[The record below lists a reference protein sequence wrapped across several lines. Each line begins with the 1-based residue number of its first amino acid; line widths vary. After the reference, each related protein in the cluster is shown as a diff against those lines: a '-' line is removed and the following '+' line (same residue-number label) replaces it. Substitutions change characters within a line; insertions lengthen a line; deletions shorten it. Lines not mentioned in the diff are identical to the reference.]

1 MLQVRILPGLYAVIG
16 REEMQKIIRFFKD
29 SYAELKKV
37 TWPSRDEVLSST
49 RVVIIAI
56 LAVAFALGLVDILLL
71 NGISFLFRIL

>member
-1 MLQVRILPGLYAVIG
+1 
-16 REEMQKIIRFFKD
+16 MQRIIRFFKD

-37 TWPSRDEVLSST
+37 TWPSKDEVLSST

-71 NGISFLFRIL
+71 NGITFLFKVL

>member
-1 MLQVRILPGLYAVIG
+1 
-16 REEMQKIIRFFKD
+16 MQKIIKFFKD

-37 TWPSRDEVLSST
+37 TWPSRDEVMAST

-71 NGISFLFRIL
+71 NGITFLFKVL

>member
-1 MLQVRILPGLYAVIG
+1 MLQVRILPGLYTVIG
-16 REEMQKIIRFFKD
+16 REEMQRIIKFFKD

-71 NGISFLFRIL
+71 NGITFLFRIL

>member
-1 MLQVRILPGLYAVIG
+1 
-16 REEMQKIIRFFKD
+16 MQKIIKFFKD

-37 TWPSRDEVLSST
+37 TWPSRDEVMAST

-71 NGISFLFRIL
+71 NGITFLFRVL

>member
-1 MLQVRILPGLYAVIG
+1 MLQVRILPGLYTVIG
-16 REEMQKIIRFFKD
+16 REEMQKIIKFFKD

-71 NGISFLFRIL
+71 NGITFLFRTL

>member
-1 MLQVRILPGLYAVIG
+1 
-16 REEMQKIIRFFKD
+16 MQKIIRFFKD

-56 LAVAFALGLVDILLL
+56 LVVALALGLVDILLL
-71 NGISFLFRIL
+71 NGITFLFRIF

>member
-1 MLQVRILPGLYAVIG
+1 
-16 REEMQKIIRFFKD
+16 MQRLIRFFKD

-37 TWPSRDEVLSST
+37 TWPSREEVLSST

-71 NGISFLFRIL
+71 NGITFLFKVL

>member
-1 MLQVRILPGLYAVIG
+1 VG
-16 REEMQKIIRFFKD
+16 ENMQRIIRFFKD

-37 TWPSRDEVLSST
+37 TWPSREEVLSST

-71 NGISFLFRIL
+71 NGITFLFKVL

>member
-1 MLQVRILPGLYAVIG
+1 
-16 REEMQKIIRFFKD
+16 MQRIIRFFKD

-37 TWPSRDEVLSST
+37 TWPSKDEVLSST

-71 NGISFLFRIL
+71 NGITFFFKVL